1 MYPGDTI
8 ARPGARDLV
17 RDGAPDGA
25 SDGTPEGASIG
36 TGPRLLTTSDVL
48 AEMLDVA
55 ERVRTGW
62 YDPARPTAL
71 VVPAAP
77 AGPVTLAR
85 LLERHGAEFVV
96 GAYTDLLGRTPDPDA
111 LDYYRA
117 ALMDGRLSKAAILGM
132 IRYSP
137 EGRRRGEPVPG
148 LRRRF
153 VLQRAYRV
161 PVLGRVLRAA
171 VAVLA
176 LPRLLRDVQRL
187 EQQNALL
194 HDRVARLERSL
205 ASAGAAADPGR

>member
-8 ARPGARDLV
+8 ARPGPRDLV
-17 RDGAPDGA
+17 RDGAPGGA
-25 SDGTPEGASIG
+25 SDGAQVG
-36 TGPRLLTTSDVL
+36 TTVPVLTTADVL
-48 AEMLDVA
+48 AELLDVA

-62 YDPARPTAL
+62 YDPARPTPL

-176 LPRLLRDVQRL
+176 LPRLLRDMQRL

>member
-8 ARPGARDLV
+8 ARPGALDLV
-17 RDGAPDGA
+17 RDGTSNGAPGGVA
-25 SDGTPEGASIG
+25 P
-36 TGPRLLTTSDVL
+36 PVLTAADVL
-48 AEMLDVA
+48 AELLDVA

-62 YDPARPTAL
+62 YDPARPTPF

-85 LLERHGAEFVV
+85 LLERHGAGFVV
-96 GAYTDLLGRTPDPDA
+96 GAYADLLGRTPDPDA
-111 LDYYRA
+111 LDYYRV

-137 EGRRRGEPVPG
+137 EGRRRGESVPG

-153 VLQRAYRV
+153 LLQRAYRV

-171 VAVLA
+171 VAVVS
-176 LPRLLRDVQRL
+176 LPRLLRDLQRL
-187 EQQNALL
+187 EQQNALIQE
-194 HDRVARLERSL
+194 RITRLERAL

>member
-1 MYPGDTI
+1 MYSGALI
-8 ARPGARDLV
+8 ARPGAQDDARG
-17 RDGAPDGA
+17 GAPGDTA
-25 SDGTPEGASIG
+25 PCV
-36 TGPRLLTTSDVL
+36 LTTADVL
-48 AEMLDVA
+48 AEVLDVA
-55 ERVRTGW
+55 ERVRAGW
-62 YDPARPTAL
+62 HDPVSPASSAVSVLAAL
-71 VVPAAP
+71 PP
-77 AGPVTLAR
+77 PGPVTLAR
-85 LLERHGAEFVV
+85 LLERHGADFVV
-96 GAYTDLLGRTPDPDA
+96 GAYADLLGRAPDPDA

-117 ALMDGRLSKAAILGM
+117 ALMDGRLPKVAILGM

-176 LPRLLRDVQRL
+176 LPRLSRDVQRL
-187 EQQNALL
+187 EQHNALL
-194 HDRVARLERSL
+194 QERLARLERAL